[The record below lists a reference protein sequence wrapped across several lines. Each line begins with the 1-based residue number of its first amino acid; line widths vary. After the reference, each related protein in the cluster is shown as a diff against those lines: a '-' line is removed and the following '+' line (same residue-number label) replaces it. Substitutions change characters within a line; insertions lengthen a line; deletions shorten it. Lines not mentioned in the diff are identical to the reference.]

1 MEGEP
6 EAFASCSAL
15 VPRAGTLMSILV
27 NIDVPDLKGALAF
40 YTNVFGLSLKRYLG
54 DHVAEL
60 AGWPVPAF
68 LLQKEEGSL
77 GAGGSRR
84 TYERHWTPVHI
95 DVVVEDIDEAV
106 ARAVSAGAIVE
117 QDVRTTIWGKIA
129 VIAAPFGHG
138 FCLIQFLN
146 RGYDEIA
153 EPSRTSLSGT
163 STRLESESPS

>member
-6 EAFASCSAL
+6 EAFASCSGL

-40 YTNVFGLSLKRYLG
+40 YTNAFGLSLKRYLG

-77 GAGGSRR
+77 GAGISRR

-95 DVVVEDIDEAV
+95 DVVVEDIDQALE
-106 ARAVSAGAIVE
+106 RAVRAGAIVE
-117 QDVRTTIWGKIA
+117 HDVRTTIWGKIA
-129 VIAAPFGHG
+129 VMADPFGHG

-153 EPSRTSLSGT
+153 EQ
-163 STRLESESPS
+163 

>member
-1 MEGEP
+1 
-6 EAFASCSAL
+6 
-15 VPRAGTLMSILV
+15 MSVLV
-27 NIDVPDLKGALAF
+27 NIDVPNLKDALAF
-40 YTNVFGLSLKRYLG
+40 YTSAFGLTLKRYLG
-54 DHVAEL
+54 NRVAEL
-60 AGWPVPAF
+60 AGWPVAVF
-68 LLQKEEGSL
+68 LLQKESGSV

-95 DVVVEDIDEAV
+95 DVVVEEIDEAV
-106 ARAVSAGAIVE
+106 ARAVRAGAIAE

-129 VIAAPFGHG
+129 VIADPFGHG

-153 EPSRTSLSGT
+153 EPSRTSLSGN